1 MRPAVRH
8 FALAASRTADA
19 GMQEVADRPWGFPWN
34 WRPLLVAPT
43 ALDDFAAAVAEVRS
57 ETWNYREDLSLIPA
71 Q

>member
-1 MRPAVRH
+1 
-8 FALAASRTADA
+8 
-19 GMQEVADRPWGFPWN
+19 MQEVADRPWGFPWN